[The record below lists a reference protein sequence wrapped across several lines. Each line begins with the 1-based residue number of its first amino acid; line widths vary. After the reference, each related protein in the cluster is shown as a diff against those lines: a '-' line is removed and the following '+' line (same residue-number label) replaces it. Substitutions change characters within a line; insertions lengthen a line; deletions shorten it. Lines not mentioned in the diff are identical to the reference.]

1 MRQNRRWPPKQ
12 GVGYLHIREAIEA
25 HLEDLELVQPLKGQ
39 LAQR

>member
-12 GVGYLHIREAIEA
+12 GTGYLLAIEA
-25 HLEDLELVQPLKGQ
+25 HLEDLELGQPLKDQ